1 MNEEESP
8 DTSPTSSPAPLR
20 YEAVTA
26 DDYSKYLLHA
36 KKEILFILRAMR
48 DKGDLITV
56 YFNQGKD
63 FLLTALLDVTEA
75 GMLLDPGSNT
85 EMNRRALESDKLT
98 FIATHERV
106 KIQFSVLGIQPAQYQ
121 GREAFRAA
129 LPAELLRL
137 QRREFFRLATPII
150 HPIICVVP
158 YKKAN
163 GAAEALEAVV
173 TDISGGGVALVL
185 PADVQGGFETGS
197 LHERCNIELPEVG
210 KVSTSLRVCN
220 RFESMLPTGT
230 KSTRIGCQF
239 INLPASMLTLIQR
252 YIMRIERERKAR
264 ESGLL

>member
-1 MNEEESP
+1 MNEEETP
-8 DTSPTSSPAPLR
+8 DTPATDSQAPLR

-36 KKEILFILRAMR
+36 RKEILFILRAMR

-75 GMLLDPGSNT
+75 GMLLDPGSNA
-85 EMNRRALESDKLT
+85 EMNRRALESDKLI

-106 KIQFSVLGIQPAQYQ
+106 KIQFTVRGLAPAQYQ

-150 HPIICVVP
+150 HPLLCVVP
-158 YKKAN
+158 LKAAG
-163 GAAEALEAVV
+163 GAPATLEAVV

-185 PADVQGGFETGS
+185 PADAQGGFETGS
-197 LHERCNIELPEVG
+197 LYERCSIELPEVG
-210 KVSTSLRVCN
+210 RISASLRVCN
-220 RFESMLPTGT
+220 RFESMLPTGA